1 MRAVVNTAEMPTGD
15 MVRSRD
21 ADLAFPARLRAIERV
36 IGGGNLRTIDAN
48 ALAETLLGDT
58 VYANII
64 MLGFAWQD
72 GLVPAS
78 LPALLRAIELNGVAV
93 ERNKQAFAWGRIA
106 RADPDFLPKPTHATP
121 TTETLDEMIARRS
134 VFLAEYQDR
143 AYADRYEAMVARVRH
158 AESALASEALTE
170 AVARSLFKLM
180 AYKDEYEVARLH
192 MGTDFLDELRR
203 EFEGDFR
210 VQYHLAPPF
219 IPAKTDARGRPRKRA
234 FGQWMQTPLKVLA
247 RLKFLRGTP
256 FDLFGYTAERRAER
270 ELIAWYE
277 RQIGTILDKIA
288 PERRSDLLA
297 IAKAPMD
304 IRGYGPMKEAAIPKV
319 KAEVAR
325 LLEGL
330 A

>member
-1 MRAVVNTAEMPTGD
+1 
-15 MVRSRD
+15 
-21 ADLAFPARLRAIERV
+21 
-36 IGGGNLRTIDAN
+36 
-48 ALAETLLGDT
+48 
-58 VYANII
+58 
-64 MLGFAWQD
+64 
-72 GLVPAS
+72 
-78 LPALLRAIELNGVAV
+78 
-93 ERNKQAFAWGRIA
+93 
-106 RADPDFLPKPTHATP
+106 
-121 TTETLDEMIARRS
+121 
-134 VFLAEYQDR
+134 
-143 AYADRYEAMVARVRH
+143 MVARVRR
-158 AESALASEALTE
+158 AERKLASEALSE

-192 MGTDFLDELRR
+192 MGTDFLNELRR

-219 IPAKTDARGRPRKRA
+219 IPAKIDARGRPRKRA
-234 FGQWMQTPLKVLA
+234 FGQWMQAPLKVLA

-256 FDLFGYTAERRAER
+256 FDPFGYAAERRAER
-270 ELIAWYE
+270 ELITWYE
-277 RQIGTILDKIA
+277 RQIDTILDKIA

-304 IRGYGPMKEAAIPKV
+304 IRGYGAMKEAAIPKV